1 MDDFTNKVFSRM
13 SEIRRHAESMIVRE
27 TPKSKLTQEQER
39 QRQASAAKTER
50 LRKLRLSKEAAERDI
65 EGPKPVRQQKRRP
78 RRTKRY

>member
-39 QRQASAAKTER
+39 QRQTSAAKTER

-78 RRTKRY
+78 RRIKRY

>member
-1 MDDFTNKVFSRM
+1 MDDFTNKVFARM

-27 TPKSKLTQEQER
+27 TPKSKLTQEQE
-39 QRQASAAKTER
+39 QASAAKTER